1 MNNTRAALGMENKG
15 GQLFPDPQSRSARLF
30 ARASAVLPGG
40 NTRHSVYFP
49 PYPIYA
55 VRGQG
60 SRVWDA
66 DGVERIDM
74 MNNYSSLIHGHS
86 HPAIVQAITQQAAR
100 LTSIALPTEQ
110 EIQLAELLVERL
122 DAVEQVRFCNSGT
135 EAVLFAIKAARA
147 YTGRALIAKVEGA
160 YHGSGETAAVSTSPT
175 PANWGDA
182 HSPASAQ
189 DLGSGSGVA
198 QDVVVI
204 PMNDVE
210 NGRRILREH
219 GPRLAGALIDPL
231 VKNLGFKPATAA
243 FLSMIREEL
252 DRCGG
257 LLIFDE
263 VYSLR
268 LGFHGAHSVLGV
280 RPDIIALG
288 KIIGGGLPIGAV
300 GGRKDILTELFDPK
314 KGAKLNHAGT
324 FNANPLTMAAGLAAM
339 THFDEAAFN
348 RLSALGQRLRDGL
361 KEALSQ
367 SGQPGIVTGT
377 ASLTG
382 LFLVDKPI
390 ETWRD
395 LVATI
400 GANPAVM
407 KKSEMLFHHLLN
419 NGIIIGAQGFFV
431 LSTAITEAEVDHA
444 IDVVHAGL
452 KSLPA

>member
-1 MNNTRAALGMENKG
+1 MKNTKSGLVLENRARV
-15 GQLFPDPQSRSARLF
+15 QFPDPQSQSAKLF
-30 ARASAVLPGG
+30 SRASAVLPGG

-55 VRGQG
+55 VKGQG

-86 HPAIVQAITQQAAR
+86 HPAIVTAITQQAAR

-110 EIQLAELLVERL
+110 EIQLAELLVDRL
-122 DAVEQVRFCNSGT
+122 DAIEQIRFCNSGT
-135 EAVLFAIKAARA
+135 EAVLFALKAARA
-147 YTGRALIAKVEGA
+147 FTGRPLIAKIEGA
-160 YHGSGETAAVSTSPT
+160 YHGSGETAAVSTSPP
-175 PANWGDA
+175 PADWGDA
-182 HSPASAQ
+182 NTPASVP
-189 DLGSGSGVA
+189 DKGSGSGVG
-198 QDVVVI
+198 QDVVVL

-219 GPRLAGALIDPL
+219 GPRLAGVLIDPL
-231 VKNLGFKPATAA
+231 VKNLGFKPVTAA
-243 FLSMIREEL
+243 FLSMVREEL
-252 DRCGG
+252 SRSGG

-280 RPDIIALG
+280 RPDLIALG
-288 KIIGGGLPIGAV
+288 KIIGGGLPIGAI

-339 THFDEAAFN
+339 THFDEAAFE
-348 RLSALGQRLRDGL
+348 RLSLLGQRLRNGL
-361 KEALSQ
+361 NEALKL
-367 SGQPGIVTGT
+367 SGQTGIVTGSS
-377 ASLTG
+377 SLTG
-382 LFLVDKPI
+382 LFLIDKPI

-395 LVATI
+395 LVGRIA
-400 GANPAVM
+400 ANPLVM
-407 KKSEMLFHHLLN
+407 QKSEMLFHHLLN

-431 LSTAITEAEVDHA
+431 LSTAITESEVDHA
-444 IDVVHAGL
+444 IEVVHAGL
-452 KSLPA
+452 KLLPA